1 MISRRMFL
9 GGVAASLLFA
19 RLGGPALAQSPRMVV
34 HKDLNCGCCGAWVDH
49 LRANGFEVSVT
60 ETAQLNRIKARLGVP
75 NALASC
81 HTAEIDGFIIEGHVP
96 AGSVRKLLSLRP
108 NIRGL
113 AVPGMPVGSPGMEV
127 SRARRLK
134 PTMSSRWPLRP
145 KRVRP
150 LRGRTRAADDQV
162 RGRRSYRLT
171 VPVAAGGGMTAG
183 ISRGSSARASGRLM
197 SPSDCRVRASTS
209 ADDGLFAAA
218 SASFRKDG

>member
-1 MISRRMFL
+1 MVFCKESSMISRRMFL

-19 RLGGPALAQSPRMVV
+19 RLGGPALAQSRRMVV
-34 HKDLNCGCCGAWVDH
+34 HKDPNCGCCGAWVDH

-127 SRARRLK
+127 EGTPSETYDVIAFGPYGQSAFARYEG
-134 PTMSSRWPLRP
+134 
-145 KRVRP
+145 VRELP
-150 LRGRTRAADDQV
+150 AT
-162 RGRRSYRLT
+162 
-171 VPVAAGGGMTAG
+171 
-183 ISRGSSARASGRLM
+183 
-197 SPSDCRVRASTS
+197 
-209 ADDGLFAAA
+209 
-218 SASFRKDG
+218 